1 MTRCQSC
8 WITTVIIATVVI
20 LRAPTLLPS
29 MYTTDEGY
37 YGTIANDILDGGA
50 VYHTAVDTKPP
61 GMYYIYAAVFRV
73 AGRNNLFAVHL
84 LAIFVVVA
92 TALVLRRIGARVAD
106 DWAGAW
112 SGIGYAVFVHA
123 FRPDDT
129 LGADSEIFASL
140 PLALSVL
147 AFLQGESQGRACSVV
162 LNKKRLLNCV

>member
-1 MTRCQSC
+1 MNRLGELPVTNRVCCSHPGLAVPKPTEGQRIGNEIDAAMTQCQSR
-8 WITTVIIATVVI
+8 WINVIIIALVVI
-20 LRAPTLLPS
+20 LRALRCCHQCPPS
-29 MYTTDEGY
+29 DEGY

-61 GMYYIYAAVFRV
+61 GMYYVYAAVFRV

-84 LAIFVVVA
+84 LAIFVVAA

-123 FRPDDT
+123 
-129 LGADSEIFASL
+129 L
-140 PLALSVL
+140 PA
-147 AFLQGESQGRACSVV
+147 R
-162 LNKKRLLNCV
+162 